1 MPWKLLN
8 CITDI
13 SHISFNSAI
22 WVELLKTRAYMDK
35 SKAASSAATF
45 NNHKTIVFTPLLN
58 KRAMPWTTTP
68 VEEDNF
74 PAATLFSIVTNMY
87 VSITCELWHS
97 LGHSSCL
104 FSSLPPH
111 KRPLLIQRRPHTIDL
126 QPQPTISCTCP
137 TKWPRRRPASDRTLL
152 ALVTAGERWEVA
164 WWECS
169 PEFF

>member
-68 VEEDNF
+68 VGEDNF
-74 PAATLFSIVTNMY
+74 PAATLFPLLQICMCQLH
-87 VSITCELWHS
+87 VSFDTLWDTLRVSFLHFRLIS
-97 LGHSSCL
+97 VLSSSRDAPIPLTYSPSPLSAAHARPNDLGAGQPPTGHSS
-104 FSSLPPH
+104 H
-111 KRPLLIQRRPHTIDL
+111 
-126 QPQPTISCTCP
+126 
-137 TKWPRRRPASDRTLL
+137 W
-152 ALVTAGERWEVA
+152 
-164 WWECS
+164 
-169 PEFF
+169 